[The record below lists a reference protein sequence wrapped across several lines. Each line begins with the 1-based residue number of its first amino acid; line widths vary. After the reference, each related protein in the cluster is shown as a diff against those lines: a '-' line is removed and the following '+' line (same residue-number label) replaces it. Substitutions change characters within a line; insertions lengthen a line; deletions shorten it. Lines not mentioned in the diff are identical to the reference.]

1 MVNVN
6 FLRSIIQ
13 RIIAQHT
20 NTYVVGLTAVFI
32 RFHMLFHVMI
42 FLFYHPFCWA
52 FYARRCDDDDDD
64 ESLGTLNKK
73 KVMIMALLVL
83 VGKFI
88 HKQKEQPKKNAACET
103 PADDLTVADVFVVFY
118 PYEIWLYVFPLE
130 IISEMNERDGN
141 KIKSGWKDGRREH
154 FLSPSESDSFM
165 PQLKI
170 REME

>member
-1 MVNVN
+1 MVVVCCRGNDSLSIDRVIREREREGEKHEFHVYTLLLFSLFFFFSSQPPHSHFLSIYIPPPLSLSRRQKLWNFPTYDDDDMVNVN

-73 KVMIMALLVL
+73 K
-83 VGKFI
+83 
-88 HKQKEQPKKNAACET
+88 
-103 PADDLTVADVFVVFY
+103 
-118 PYEIWLYVFPLE
+118 
-130 IISEMNERDGN
+130 
-141 KIKSGWKDGRREH
+141 
-154 FLSPSESDSFM
+154 
-165 PQLKI
+165 
-170 REME
+170 